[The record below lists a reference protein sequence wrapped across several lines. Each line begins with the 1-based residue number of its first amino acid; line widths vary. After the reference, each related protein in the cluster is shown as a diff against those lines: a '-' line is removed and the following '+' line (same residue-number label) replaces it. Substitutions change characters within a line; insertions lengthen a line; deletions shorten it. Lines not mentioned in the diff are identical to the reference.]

1 MVHELIGIENNK
13 VDLRGFANVPKD
25 QQEVVLSSVQDDF
38 FRANMF
44 ENFGDLGMNIKR
56 MVDDFQ
62 HLSKSSLILQSIG
75 DMAKFVSN
83 YPEYRKTHGNVTK
96 HVALVSEMSRIVEE
110 RKLMLVSQT
119 EQELACTSG
128 QAAAFEVSILMHV
141 NYTLPSVTTLNLPM
155 ICYVHFLALDIVI
168 KI

>member
-1 MVHELIGIENNK
+1 
-13 VDLRGFANVPKD
+13 
-25 QQEVVLSSVQDDF
+25 
-38 FRANMF
+38 MF

-62 HLSKSSLILQSIG
+62 HLSKTSQNIQSIS
-75 DMAKFVSN
+75 DMSKFLSN

-110 RKLMLVSQT
+110 RKIMLISQT

-128 QAAAFEVSILMHV
+128 QAAAFEVLV
-141 NYTLPSVTTLNLPM
+141 
-155 ICYVHFLALDIVI
+155 
-168 KI
+168 

>member
-1 MVHELIGIENNK
+1 
-13 VDLRGFANVPKD
+13 
-25 QQEVVLSSVQDDF
+25 
-38 FRANMF
+38 MF

-62 HLSKSSLILQSIG
+62 HLSKSSLNLQSIGNIKFCFSLLVGKETEHGILQNLMVWFIFLFCLLIVLG

-110 RKLMLVSQT
+110 RKLMVVSQT

-128 QAAAFEVSILMHV
+128 QAAAFEV
-141 NYTLPSVTTLNLPM
+141 
-155 ICYVHFLALDIVI
+155 HFRHGKYLYP
-168 KI
+168 